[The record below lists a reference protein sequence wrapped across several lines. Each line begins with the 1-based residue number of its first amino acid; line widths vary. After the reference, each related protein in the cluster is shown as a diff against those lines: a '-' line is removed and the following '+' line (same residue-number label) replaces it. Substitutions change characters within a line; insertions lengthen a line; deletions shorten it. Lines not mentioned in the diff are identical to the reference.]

1 MTPELFVVVGPN
13 GSGKSSA
20 IYETELDDSI
30 IFVNPDDIARS
41 EFADIV
47 DEDERN
53 YRAWLSCNAQRDA
66 LLAERIT
73 FGFETVGSHPSKVEF
88 IKKAKDLG
96 YSVTVL
102 FVSTEDP
109 RINIERIRQ
118 RELKGG
124 HGVPDEKVIQRY
136 YRTLGLLKDY
146 FEAADQI
153 FIWDNTRDAESEER
167 AQIREL
173 VRKTSEGITIREE
186 AHDVK
191 WIQEYLLQFI

>member
-30 IFVNPDDIARS
+30 IFVNPDIERS

-124 HGVPDEKVIQRY
+124 HGVPDEKVIQ
-136 YRTLGLLKDY
+136 KDY

-153 FIWDNTRDAESEER
+153 FIWDNTRDAESEEQ